1 MEQHAHFGRE
11 GELITSSQSMD
22 PGKTEILLERLQANS
37 EGQGTLNVEEREYF
51 VFQDESAKFG
61 WTYITL
67 VDKDTVMLKVEQAKS
82 RTFYGLLLLVLVGS
96 ILIFFATHM
105 NYKPIRMLKRLAD
118 SKVNIPRE

>member
-1 MEQHAHFGRE
+1 
-11 GELITSSQSMD
+11 MD

-82 RTFYGLLLLVLVGS
+82 RTFYGLRLCWSEAFLFSLP
-96 ILIFFATHM
+96 
-105 NYKPIRMLKRLAD
+105 PI
-118 SKVNIPRE
+118 